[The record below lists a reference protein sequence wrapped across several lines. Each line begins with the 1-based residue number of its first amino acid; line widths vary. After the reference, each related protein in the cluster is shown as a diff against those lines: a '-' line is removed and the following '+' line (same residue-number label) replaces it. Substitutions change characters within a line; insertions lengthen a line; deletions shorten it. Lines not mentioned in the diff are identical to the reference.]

1 MLRNPA
7 RVISPWKP
15 IRTIINEQDGTDIT
29 RADLPGSLHSL
40 RHTYICH
47 LLLALVPI
55 RTVQLHAGHASIATT
70 EKYAYQ
76 VLRQDPEAALRLAI

>member
-1 MLRNPA
+1 
-7 RVISPWKP
+7 
-15 IRTIINEQDGTDIT
+15 
-29 RADLPGSLHSL
+29 
-40 RHTYICH
+40 
-47 LLLALVPI
+47 VPI